1 MFRSGLLTSDDSHGL
16 SHHPGSMLAAS
27 PPRYGRCGQ
36 HAPVRRAGRLLI
48 AALVLGLAP
57 AWLQGAAAE
66 DCKALIDRFNR
77 TVDAGLDTDAQVLV
91 DHIATSAECGGYQ
104 VPAQKRLAALRLSV
118 AQALMARGR
127 PVMDYD
133 RLLIAAESPE
143 VLWQASATLGEVRF
157 GARRFA
163 EAAQAY
169 DRAIEIVKN
178 ETLTPVTPSK
188 FEIEGLFDRA
198 AEARLLS
205 ANGLAANGQAQ
216 FVPTAKDHR
225 DGSVGGFYSRSVRG
239 ILPRAIPVP
248 ITFEYRKASLTNV
261 GEQAAQ
267 ELVDVLRQQRPARIV
282 LIGHTDVRGTAEFNM
297 KLSRERAETIAAF
310 VRQSGLDIAVET
322 IGKGAAEPK
331 QLADTSGLS
340 QEDIYALNRR
350 VEWQRN
356 N

>member
-1 MFRSGLLTSDDSHGL
+1 MFGCGSQSADSEELSRKRRSI
-16 SHHPGSMLAAS
+16 LA
-27 PPRYGRCGQ
+27 
-36 HAPVRRAGRLLI
+36 V
-48 AALVLGLAP
+48 AALALGLFAG
-57 AWLQGAAAE
+57 WLDPAAAE
-66 DCKALIDRFNR
+66 DCKSLIDQFNR
-77 TVDAGLDTDAQVLV
+77 TVEAGLDTDAQAFV
-91 DHIATSAECGGYQ
+91 DRIATSAECGGYQ
-104 VPAQKRLAALRLSV
+104 VPAQKRLAAL
-118 AQALMARGR
+118 MARGR

-133 RLLIAAESPE
+133 RLLAAAESPE

-157 GARRFA
+157 GERRFA

-248 ITFEYRKASLTNV
+248 ITFDYRKASLTNV
-261 GEQAAQ
+261 GEQAAR

-282 LIGHTDVRGTAEFNM
+282 LVGHTDVRGTAEFNM

-310 VRQSGLDIAVET
+310 VRQSGLDI
-322 IGKGAAEPK
+322 
-331 QLADTSGLS
+331 
-340 QEDIYALNRR
+340 N
-350 VEWQRN
+350 
-356 N
+356 